1 MNKRLMASL
10 TAALLLPCMA
20 CASESFDG
28 SVVVGAVTE
37 VTASFGGTV
46 ETVEVRQGQEVTAGD
61 TAVTLSTTRV
71 YAPEDGTVRLLDVQA
86 GDSVDGTVLYLAPVS
101 RYTIVCDLTKAYDST
116 ETKYVR
122 LGEKVYI
129 QCVKDGS
136 HLAEGRITAVDGS
149 SYTVEA
155 TAGELYLQE
164 AVYIDR
170 SADHAVTSR
179 LGKGVVTRA
188 SEVEVSAS
196 GSILALHVQDGER
209 VERGQLLLETVTGE
223 LPAYVSSGSNAVIVD
238 AAGVVTEVK
247 VSAGTQVRQGETLC
261 VVADPSS
268 YQVVFSVPEEQLCLV
283 QVGDT
288 VQISLTW
295 QANKGEALTGTI
307 TAISYA
313 KEEAETAVSEQA
325 PNAQQEAGNTAS
337 NEETEVTY
345 LAYAS
350 LPAEAEVRLGMTVT
364 VTVEQP

>member
-37 VTASFGGTV
+37 VTAPFGGTV

-149 SYTVEA
+149 FYTVEA

-164 AVYIDR
+164 AVYIYR

-209 VERGQLLLETVTGE
+209 VERG
-223 LPAYVSSGSNAVIVD
+223 
-238 AAGVVTEVK
+238 
-247 VSAGTQVRQGETLC
+247 
-261 VVADPSS
+261 
-268 YQVVFSVPEEQLCLV
+268 
-283 QVGDT
+283 
-288 VQISLTW
+288 
-295 QANKGEALTGTI
+295 
-307 TAISYA
+307 
-313 KEEAETAVSEQA
+313 
-325 PNAQQEAGNTAS
+325 
-337 NEETEVTY
+337 
-345 LAYAS
+345 
-350 LPAEAEVRLGMTVT
+350 
-364 VTVEQP
+364 